1 MLKFNKMKKV
11 LFFVVVL
18 ATMAITLQTQAQVK
32 LGAKAG
38 VNMSMLTEDDW
49 TMKPGFHAG
58 AYVQIN
64 LAPMFS
70 IQPEFLYSMQGGKY
84 HDSVELWLTTAIS
97 DCKITSHNLVIPI
110 MLQFTPI
117 KQLTIEAGPQLGFN
131 LGTNIDYNLDNQY
144 SIDLITA
151 RGKINSDDYN
161 LFDFGLVA
169 GLMAN
174 LTPNVNVYARYV
186 FGLTNVFNIKYPN
199 QEEVFDP
206 ILEPFDNDMKNST
219 LMFGVGFSF

>member
-1 MLKFNKMKKV
+1 MKRV
-11 LFFVVVL
+11 LFFVIVL
-18 ATMAITLQTQAQVK
+18 ATMAITSQTQAQVK

-70 IQPEFLYSMQGGKY
+70 IQPEVLYSMQGGKY
-84 HDSVELWLTTAIS
+84 HDSEDLLFTTTTL
-97 DCKITSHNLVIPI
+97 DYKITSHNLIIPI

-131 LGTNIDYNLDNQY
+131 LGMSSHTVVTTEGIVNTENETDY
-144 SIDLITA
+144 TFE
-151 RGKINSDDYN
+151 SDEYN
-161 LFDFGLVA
+161 MFDFGVAA
-169 GLMAN
+169 GLRLN
-174 LTPNVNVYARYV
+174 LSNNLNVYARYV
-186 FGLTNVFNIKYPN
+186 VGMTGIFVDKDETKN
-199 QEEVFDP
+199 Q
-206 ILEPFDNDMKNST
+206 N
-219 LMFGVGFSF
+219 LMFGVGFSL